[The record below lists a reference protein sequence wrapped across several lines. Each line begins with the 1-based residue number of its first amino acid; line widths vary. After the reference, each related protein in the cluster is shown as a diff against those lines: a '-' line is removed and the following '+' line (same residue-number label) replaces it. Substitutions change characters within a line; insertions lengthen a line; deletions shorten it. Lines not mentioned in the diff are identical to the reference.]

1 MSIDKKSSENS
12 ITKNTNN
19 LMFCNKPGRINLY
32 LMRHGETIINRA
44 QRTQGWCDGVLTEK
58 GIEVAVNVG
67 IGLRDIKFDAV
78 YSSDLGRAVK
88 TAKIVINENNASG
101 KIELQELEGLRE
113 VYFGKYEGERE
124 SVMFNDILSYLKVS
138 SFKEAE
144 EKYDFQKE
152 YCNTCALLDETN
164 EAEDY
169 ETALNRV
176 MTTINKICSCHSGE
190 DDCNVL
196 LVIHGGILRLIID
209 YLDKSLNIR
218 EMNNSCICKVI
229 YDNGMLKVESVN
241 DMSYSERGRQIRI
254 QGREAGEISMNYEI
268 IKVL

>member
-1 MSIDKKSSENS
+1 MNIDKK
-12 ITKNTNN
+12 ILKCNTSKDVND
-19 LMFCNKPGRINLY
+19 LIFCNKPGKINLY

-44 QRTQGWCDGVLTEK
+44 NRTQGWCDGVLTKK
-58 GIEVAVNVG
+58 GIEVAENVAL
-67 IGLRDIKFDAV
+67 GLRDIKFDAV

-88 TAKIVINENNASG
+88 TATIVINENTASG

-124 SVMFNDILSYLKVS
+124 SVMINDIMSYLKVS

-144 EKYDFQKE
+144 EKYDFQKA
-152 YCNTCALLDETN
+152 YCDTCALLDETN
-164 EAEDY
+164 EAENY
-169 ETALNRV
+169 ETAIKRV
-176 MTTINKICSCHSGE
+176 MTSLNEICNSHSGK

-209 YLDKSLNIR
+209 YLDKSINIR

-229 YDNGMLKVESVN
+229 YDNGTFKVESVN
-241 DMSYSERGRQIRI
+241 DMSYSEHGKNIRI
-254 QGREAGEISMNYEI
+254 EEEKQ
-268 IKVL
+268 KK